1 MWAGEYNFNPKE
13 EWFTPE
19 SLAHYRET
27 PWAKL
32 TVAVSEDRKYLFIS
46 TSFGITLEEH
56 AENIIGLGERWGIK
70 MERAMRFDGS
80 ESAYLA
86 IRMGDYMVPILG
98 LEEPLIVN
106 CLAIE
111 QE

>member
-1 MWAGEYNFNPKE
+1 
-13 EWFTPE
+13 
-19 SLAHYRET
+19 
-27 PWAKL
+27 
-32 TVAVSEDRKYLFIS
+32 
-46 TSFGITLEEH
+46 
-56 AENIIGLGERWGIK
+56 
-70 MERAMRFDGS
+70 MRFDGS